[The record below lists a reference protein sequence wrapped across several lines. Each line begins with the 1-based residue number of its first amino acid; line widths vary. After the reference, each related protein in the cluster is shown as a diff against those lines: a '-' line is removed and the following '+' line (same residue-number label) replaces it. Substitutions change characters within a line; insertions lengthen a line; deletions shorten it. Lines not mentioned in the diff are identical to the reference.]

1 MGFIM
6 LSSRII
12 NHKVKLFISSLFWV
26 LTTLTFAQAP
36 SGYYESTEGLVS
48 YELKTTLKIIIDDV
62 GDENG
67 FPSHQD
73 QGYGALYGA
82 YAAENSG
89 DSDDYFEN
97 DGTVLDMYS
106 ERILGIDNYNYEHFE
121 NNCGNY
127 SNEGDCYNRE
137 HLVPQSTFNSASPMK
152 NDYFHV
158 VPSDGAVNGAQ
169 GSFPLEKSHIQITP
183 LQMGLNEVQIL
194 SLVTQEQYLNLLTNS
209 REILLGL
216 SFTLLFDTKMNSILI
231 GEQTKS

>member
-1 MGFIM
+1 MDFIM
-6 LSSRII
+6 PSSRIV
-12 NHKVKLFISSLFWV
+12 NHKVKLFTSSLLLV
-26 LTTLTFAQAP
+26 LTTLTYAQAP
-36 SGYYESTEGLVS
+36 SGYYESTDGLLS
-48 YELKTTLKIIIDDV
+48 YELKTALKIIIDDI

-106 ERILGIDNYNYEHFE
+106 ERIPGIDNYNYEHFE

-127 SNEGDCYNRE
+127 SDEGDCYNRE

-158 VPSDGAVNGAQ
+158 FPSDGAVYGARV
-169 GSFPLEKSHIQITP
+169 SFPFGEVTNPNYSSTNGSMQWVKAE
-183 LQMGLNEVQIL
+183 MFLNQVKIL
-194 SLVTQEQYLNLLTNS
+194 M
-209 REILLGL
+209 
-216 SFTLLFDTKMNSILI
+216 F
-231 GEQTKS
+231 